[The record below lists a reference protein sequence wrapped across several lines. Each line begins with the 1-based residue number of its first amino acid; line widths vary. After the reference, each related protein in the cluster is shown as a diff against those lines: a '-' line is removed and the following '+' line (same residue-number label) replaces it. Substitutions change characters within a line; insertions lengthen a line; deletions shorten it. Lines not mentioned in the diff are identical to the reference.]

1 MVAAKDPVC
10 GMTIEETDAV
20 GTSEYEGKT
29 YYFCSMDCKEE
40 FDSDPSDYAN

>member
-1 MVAAKDPVC
+1 MAVKDPIC
-10 GMTIEETDAV
+10 GMTIEESDAV

-40 FDSDPSDYAN
+40 FDSAPSDYAS